1 MKESALFNAEDQA
14 SYHILQSISNAANQT
29 LSESTLQEQFGLTK
43 YKLNKVFDTLN
54 ADLVAVSGETP
65 SYLDDLEKG
74 YWRAHHLTKVILQK
88 LRVMYLKRSY
98 EFTVFEYQ
106 FFFSNRTPKS
116 KYMQEHF
123 ISNAKFYEASAQLK
137 NDLADDFLSPHDPAD
152 TEFATRL
159 ALFQLYFVAY
169 NGIASPFK
177 ELDPTVEALIRT
189 LEAQLD
195 VALLPTQA
203 TKLRFF
209 LKIWL
214 LRMMNDQHI
223 EKVLPGTLEL
233 PGANGCLDGIHKI
246 LPKQFG
252 VTPAELDYL
261 YAFLAIWHYLPPAM
275 ETDLISAA
283 RLPKAGRMTDEFLV
297 LVQSRHILEDPS
309 TTDLSALRQALFGL
323 HVQMVT
329 FYLAPTT
336 FIDDQQISF
345 FANLYPGFDELILT
359 FISQLAKRA
368 DPVLNRTM
376 AVNLYFSYMFTLI
389 NYVPTEALRDKVY
402 VCVDFA
408 QGPIYTDYISR
419 TLSSFDNA
427 FIVVEHKLSKRTD
440 VYLSDFADPR
450 LNVPQVTWANPP
462 SPADWRE
469 LADLTVHVKQAKM
482 QAVVPQ
488 TVSDPFALKGKDEND
503 DKAES

>member
-1 MKESALFNAEDQA
+1 MNESALFNAEDQA
-14 SYHILQSISNAANQT
+14 SYRILQAISNAVNQSLAET
-29 LSESTLQEQFGLTK
+29 TLQEQFGLTK
-43 YKLNKVFDTLN
+43 YKLNKLFDSLN
-54 ADLVAVSGETP
+54 ADLVAVSSKTP

-116 KYMQEHF
+116 KYMKEHF

-159 ALFQLYFVAY
+159 ALFQFYFVAY

-177 ELDPTVEALIRT
+177 ELDATVAALIRT

-195 VALLPTQA
+195 VALLPTQT

-214 LRMMNDQHI
+214 LRMMNNQHI
-223 EKVLPGTLEL
+223 EKVLPGALTL
-233 PGANGCLDGIHKI
+233 PSAGGKLDGIHQI

-252 VTPAELDYL
+252 VTAAELDYL
-261 YAFLAIWHYLPPAM
+261 YAFLAIWHYLPT
-275 ETDLISAA
+275 ETEADLISAA
-283 RLPKAGRMTDEFLV
+283 RLPKAAQMTDEFLT
-297 LVQSRHILEDPS
+297 LVQTHHILEEGNHA
-309 TTDLSALRQALFGL
+309 DLSALKTALFGL

-336 FIDDQQISF
+336 FIDDQQITF
-345 FANLYPGFDELILT
+345 FANLYPGFDALILT
-359 FISQLAKRA
+359 FISQLAKHA
-368 DPVLNRTM
+368 DPVLSRTM

-389 NYVPTEALRDKVY
+389 NYLPNEALRDKVY

-427 FIVVEHKLSKRTD
+427 FIVVEHQLSKHTD
-440 VYLSDFADPR
+440 VYLSDFSDPR
-450 LNVPQVTWANPP
+450 LTMPQVTWANPP

-469 LADLTVHVKQAKM
+469 LADLTVRVKQAKM
-482 QAVVPQ
+482 QAVVPT
-488 TVSDPFALKGKDEND
+488 TVSDPFALKRKDASDE
-503 DKAES
+503 KA

>member
-1 MKESALFNAEDQA
+1 MNASAIFNAEDQA
-14 SYHILQSISNAANQT
+14 SYQVLQMISNAASQT
-29 LSESTLQEQFGLTK
+29 VAESALQEQFGLTK
-43 YKLNKVFDTLN
+43 YKLNKLFDTLN
-54 ADLVAVSGETP
+54 ADLVAVSTTTP

-74 YWRAHHLTKVILQK
+74 FWRAHHLTKVILQK
-88 LRVMYLKRSY
+88 LRLMYLQRGY
-98 EFTVFEYQ
+98 LFTVFEYQ
-106 FFFSNRTPKS
+106 FFFSNRTPKN

-137 NDLADDFLSPHDPAD
+137 GALADDFLTPHAEAD

-159 ALFQLYFVAY
+159 ALFQFYFVAY

-177 ELDPTVEALIRT
+177 ELDPTVAALIRT
-189 LEAQLD
+189 LEAQLE
-195 VALLPTQA
+195 VALLPTQV

-214 LRMMNDQHI
+214 LRMMNGQHI
-223 EKVLPGTLEL
+223 QNVLPGDITL
-233 PGANGCLDGIHKI
+233 PGADGCLDGVHKI

-252 VTPAELDYL
+252 VTTAELDYL
-261 YAFLAIWHYLPPAM
+261 YAFLGIWHYLPDTQGAA
-275 ETDLISAA
+275 LISAA
-283 RLPKAGRMTDEFLV
+283 HLPQAAKMTTDFIH
-297 LVQSRHILEDPS
+297 LVQTHHILEDGAKP
-309 TTDLSALRQALFGL
+309 DLSALHDALFGL

-345 FANLYPGFDELILT
+345 FANLYPAFDALILT
-359 FISQLAKRA
+359 FISQLVKAG

-389 NYVPTEALRDKVY
+389 NYLPPEALRDKVY

-427 FIVVEHKLSKRTD
+427 FIVIEHRLSKHTD
-440 VYLSDFADPR
+440 VYLSDFSDPQ
-450 LNVPQVTWANPP
+450 LTMPQVTWANPP

-469 LADLTVHVKQAKM
+469 LADLTVRVKQTKM

-488 TVSDPFALKGKDEND
+488 TVSDPFSLKGKEASD
-503 DKAES
+503 D

>member
-1 MKESALFNAEDQA
+1 MNASALFNAEDRA
-14 SYHILQSISNAANQT
+14 SYRILQAISNAANQT

-43 YKLNKVFDTLN
+43 YKLNKVFDGLN
-54 ADLVAVSGETP
+54 ADLVAVSTETP

-106 FFFSNRTPKS
+106 FFFSARTPKS
-116 KYMQEHF
+116 KYMKEHF

-137 NDLADDFLSPHDPAD
+137 NDLADDFLSPHEPAD

-159 ALFQLYFVAY
+159 ALFQFYFVAY

-177 ELDPTVEALIRT
+177 ELDETVAALIRT

-195 VALLPTQA
+195 VALLPTQT

-214 LRMMNDQHI
+214 LRMMNGQHI
-223 EKVLPGTLEL
+223 EKVLPGALEL
-233 PGANGCLDGIHKI
+233 PGANGRLDGIHKI

-252 VTPAELDYL
+252 VTSAELDYL
-261 YAFLAIWHYLPPAM
+261 YAFLAIWHYLPPAS

-297 LVQSRHILEDPS
+297 LVQSRHILDGPGE
-309 TTDLSALRQALFGL
+309 TDLSPLRQALFGL

-389 NYVPTEALRDKVY
+389 NYLPTEALRDKVY

-427 FIVVEHKLSKRTD
+427 FIVVEHRLSKHTD
-440 VYLSDFADPR
+440 VYLSDFSDPT
-450 LNVPQVTWANPP
+450 LAIPQVTWANPP
-462 SPADWRE
+462 SPADWGE
-469 LADLTVHVKQAKM
+469 LADLTVRVKQAKM
-482 QAVVPQ
+482 QTVVPK
-488 TVSDPFALKGKDEND
+488 TVSDPFSLKRKDASD
-503 DKAES
+503 DKADS